1 MPEKA
6 ERLPLPHVE
15 RRDWLKAAAVH
26 FERMETDERYRLEV
40 KRRTYGLD
48 PLPLLTTEND
58 AQADI

>member
-1 MPEKA
+1 MPEKT
-6 ERLPLPHVE
+6 ERSPLPPVE
-15 RRDWLKAAAVH
+15 QRDWLKAAAVH

-48 PLPLLTTEND
+48 PLPLPITKKD